1 MTTQQVA
8 KRLTDL
14 LRKGE
19 FETAQKELFAKDAI
33 SIEPQASNGFEKE
46 TKGLPGILEKGHK
59 FEQMTEKNHGVNIS
73 EPLITNNS
81 IAFKLAMDVTMKGRQ
96 RETMEELCIYQVK
109 DGKIVME
116 EFFM

>member
-8 KRLTDL
+8 KRLTEL
-14 LRKGE
+14 CRKGE

-33 SIEPQASNGFEKE
+33 SIEPQGGNGFEKE
-46 TKGLPGILEKGHK
+46 TKGLNGILEKGHK
-59 FEQMTEKNHGVNIS
+59 FEGMMEKTHGIKVS
-73 EPLITNNS
+73 EPIVANNS
-81 IAFKLAMDVTMKGRQ
+81 IAFKLDMDITMKGRD
-96 RETMEELCIYQVK
+96 RENMEELCVYQVK